1 MKYNK
6 IVLKLSG
13 EALLDKKEAGIN
25 AMRLAF
31 YADEIANA
39 LSLGVSIAMVIGGGN
54 IYRGAQTTGLELP
67 RLQGDYMG
75 MLATAINGVAL
86 QSTLEKKG
94 VPTRLMSRLAV
105 EQVCEPYL
113 PRHANKHLEKGR
125 LVIIVGGLGR
135 PYFTTDSA
143 ASLVAIE
150 LGADVLLKGTRVN
163 GVYTDDPLRN
173 PAAVQLPKLTFK
185 EAYEQKLRVMDMTAF
200 TLCEEN
206 NLPMVVFD
214 ASQPGHLCRLLRGEC
229 IGTVISAG

>member
-1 MKYNK
+1 M
-6 IVLKLSG
+6 
-13 EALLDKKEAGIN
+13 
-25 AMRLAF
+25 
-31 YADEIANA
+31 
-39 LSLGVSIAMVIGGGN
+39 
-54 IYRGAQTTGLELP
+54 
-67 RLQGDYMG
+67 
-75 MLATAINGVAL
+75 
-86 QSTLEKKG
+86 
-94 VPTRLMSRLAV
+94 
-105 EQVCEPYL
+105 
-113 PRHANKHLEKGR
+113 
-125 LVIIVGGLGR
+125 GR